1 MTMGLTI
8 TFFSYFGMNI
18 AMVMGLGPVKGVPLP
33 LVSYGGSALVS
44 ILIAFGLIQSAH
56 IHRLRVIK

>member
-1 MTMGLTI
+1 
-8 TFFSYFGMNI
+8 MNI

-33 LVSYGGSALVS
+33 LVSYGGSALIS